1 MLTLKKTIVPLMSAF
16 IASTAMVSFAQ
27 AEDPCGSDGSGD
39 KPIVACPE
47 ANAAAAADAPVDA
60 PKAMMGD
67 LDGDEPLTAEQQ
79 AEGRVENHASTKMDL
94 DGNQATNQPLM
105 DKTDGNDS

>member
-1 MLTLKKTIVPLMSAF
+1 
-16 IASTAMVSFAQ
+16 MV
-27 AEDPCGSDGSGD
+27 
-39 KPIVACPE
+39 
-47 ANAAAAADAPVDA
+47 
-60 PKAMMGD
+60 GD

-79 AEGRVENHASTKMDL
+79 VEGRVENHASTKMDL